1 MKSAAGNQAQAVGVT
16 IRERPETENEKDG
29 NGMKFETVET
39 WPDKSAEYKALADA
53 VTAAHADGGKS
64 IRVDLDERVP
74 VEGEPTLAAL
84 TDVELD
90 RLRVSL
96 TNQVRKFGRFDV
108 RREGRYA
115 YIRVSTAA
123 PRTRKTKTD
132 APVPPKK
139 TAAQKR
145 G

>member
-1 MKSAAGNQAQAVGVT
+1 
-16 IRERPETENEKDG
+16 
-29 NGMKFETVET
+29 MKFEVAET

-64 IRVDLDERVP
+64 ILVDLDERP
-74 VEGEPTLAAL
+74 APTDETLALAPL
-84 TDVELD
+84 SDVELD

-123 PRTRKTKTD
+123 PRTRKT
-132 APVPPKK
+132 PPKSDSPATTK
-139 TAAQKR
+139 RTKR